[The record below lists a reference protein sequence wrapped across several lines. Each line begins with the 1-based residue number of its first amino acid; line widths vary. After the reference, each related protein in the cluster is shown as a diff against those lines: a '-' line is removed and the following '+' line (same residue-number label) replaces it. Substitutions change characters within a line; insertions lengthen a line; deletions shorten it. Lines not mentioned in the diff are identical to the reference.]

1 MALHS
6 HRIQTQLSLAE
17 IVCAVLLCSVL
28 GDQNCFVGMSFDFK
42 RHVSIVLLLVLSV
55 TLPQRCYPQG
65 VSFIAFFCFMMC
77 ANLFGMYSLAT
88 RLGSSREQGWTDVW
102 FGAAWWMY
110 STISFFALAVGS
122 YNAGWK
128 LYRMGVYGPKW
139 WRTMLLGGGCH
150 RACCGEAAPEEEV

>member
-1 MALHS
+1 MAPGPGGAKGGLKNWLG
-6 HRIQTQLSLAE
+6 RKREAIGDTIDE
-17 IVCAVLLCSVL
+17 IEWTGCQDCWL
-28 GDQNCFVGMSFDFK
+28 GGM
-42 RHVSIVLLLVLSV
+42 RNILLLI
-55 TLPQRCYPQG
+55 G